1 MTSQL
6 LFLYHPPS
14 SKEEAGN
21 DHSVFPVVVV
31 TVRNAEPALLA
42 LEQIPFQMQYII
54 GLHVP
59 SSERGKHHLKKKNE
73 TKKTPS
79 DLGGNKSPIPG
90 VKPYVYD

>member
-42 LEQIPFQMQYII
+42 LEQISFQMQYII

-59 SSERGKHHLKKKNE
+59 SSERGKHHLKKK
-73 TKKTPS
+73 KTPS
-79 DLGGNKSPIPG
+79 DLGGNKSQIPG

>member
-31 TVRNAEPALLA
+31 TVRNAELALLV
-42 LEQIPFQMQYII
+42 LEQISFQMQYII
-54 GLHVP
+54 RLHVP
-59 SSERGKHHLKKKNE
+59 SSERGKHHLKRQK